1 MGQPVLDRSNLE
13 HAQPA
18 TGRPIQDLFCIEI
31 FAGTGRL
38 TAAIK
43 ALGLRN
49 NFGVDLKLPPKF
61 RSPIVKYDLLNSE
74 HAAIVK
80 SLIAQ
85 PECIFIHYAPSCGT
99 SSRARLI
106 QRRERSNPPILRTDA
121 HPNGIPGLS
130 GILLAKVT
138 AANSLYAIT
147 CDLVRWCIQHAK
159 YFAVEN
165 PGRSFMWDTDP
176 FKLLMQEHPCLNVY
190 FHHCRYGSARRKL
203 TRFWH
208 NVPSFQLLEAYCQN
222 DHEHE
227 PWGQNPLGYWSTSEE
242 TAYPWELCRSIGA
255 RLLLQLKNDDYQCSA
270 PVFALQEASLGSMR
284 ASTDLQPRKGIPPM
298 VSEFKQII
306 SCLSSEPKPYNSRL
320 LSTPFGGDSASAN
333 TSNSVT
339 YGIHRSPEEF
349 VAEALALGHPTRVQS
364 TFPDE
369 VKEVVSNT
377 LDKDPGDL
385 AKERTEEI
393 RRWISKSSEL
403 DSAES
408 ELKSSMSDRRREVL
422 TDKKLLLLDSLL
434 NDAGHYDKNLVQDI
448 TQGFDLTGMLPASNV
463 FSKNIKPAVI
473 SCIELRRVADLSR
486 AGMLQTVRSSG
497 DQQLDRELHEATL
510 KEVERGFLVGPIK
523 PGSLPAGA
531 TLTRRFGVKQRT
543 KTRPI
548 DDYKASFVNASVT
561 QTESTT
567 VHTIDHVASMTAC
580 LLRES
585 SKKGRKMELVAKTW
599 DLAHAYKQVPLS
611 DAAFASDSCLAV
623 YNPVTDEPEVFQQRV
638 LPFGSV
644 ASVTAFLRIS
654 HALWMIGTKLL
665 KLLWSAYFDDFLSI
679 NESALGRHTD
689 LIITSPFSILGWKLS
704 QDKLLPYDSTC
715 KVLGVQFDFKM
726 SGSGLTLVTNTNDR
740 VGELCESIDH
750 ILKKGVLKRNDGEK
764 LRGRLIFATGQLFGR
779 RARNLVR
786 MLSLHIQ
793 GNSAALSSVTVKT
806 LEKLRALISNNLPR
820 KIMGPLS
827 SHIHVYVDASFD
839 ENGYSGLGGVAY
851 HECGKVLGFFSEK
864 NSHDLVRKIK
874 SQGQVTIIQELE
886 MLALLIAVELWCT
899 SMRNHRFVIFTDS
912 EAVRGSFLKSW
923 SANAN
928 NHHFLERVFAVEE
941 MFECQIWLERV
952 PSQSNPAD
960 VLSRQVVFSYQSM
973 PRSKVNLE
981 EIFTGWPFGGVTAR
995 PAN

>member
-1 MGQPVLDRSNLE
+1 MGQPVLDRSTLE

-18 TGRPIQDLFCIEI
+18 SGRPIQDLFCIEI

-49 NFGVDLKLPPKF
+49 SFGIDLKLPHKL

-85 PECIFIHYAPSCGT
+85 PECIFTHFAPPCGT

-106 QRRERSNPPILRTDA
+106 QRRGRSNPPILRTDA
-121 HPNGIPGLS
+121 HPNGIPGLT
-130 GILLAKVT
+130 GILLARVT

-165 PGRSFMWDTDP
+165 PGRSFMWNTDP
-176 FKLLMQEHPCLNVY
+176 FELLMQEHPCLNVS

-208 NVPSFQLLEAYCQN
+208 NVPSFQSLEAYCQN
-222 DHEHE
+222 DHVHE
-227 PWGQNPLGYWSTSEE
+227 PWGQNPLGHWNTSEE

-255 RLLLQLKNDDYQCSA
+255 RLLYQLKNDGYQCSA

-298 VSEFKQII
+298 VSEFQQII
-306 SCLSSEPKPYNSRL
+306 SCPSNEPKPSNSRL
-320 LSTPFGGDSASAN
+320 LSTPFGGESASAN
-333 TSNSVT
+333 SSKMVT
-339 YGIHRSPEEF
+339 YGVHRSPEEF

-369 VKEVVSNT
+369 VKEVVSKM
-377 LDKDPGDL
+377 LDKAPGDL
-385 AKERTEEI
+385 ARERTEEV
-393 RRWISKSSEL
+393 RRWISKASEL
-403 DSAES
+403 DKAEG
-408 ELKSSMSDRRREVL
+408 ELKASMSDRRRGVL
-422 TDKKLLLLDSLL
+422 ASKKLLLLGSLL
-434 NDAGHYDKNLVQDI
+434 DDSGHCDKNLVQDI
-448 TQGFDLTGMLPASNV
+448 SQGFDLTGMLPASNV

-473 SCIELRRVADLSR
+473 SCAELRKVADLSR
-486 AGMLQTVRSSG
+486 TCMLQTVRSSG
-497 DQQLDRELHEATL
+497 DPQLDRELHEATL
-510 KEVERGFLVGPIK
+510 KEVERGFLVGPIE
-523 PGSLPAGA
+523 PGALPAGA

-561 QTESTT
+561 QTESAT

-585 SKKGRKMELVAKTW
+585 SKKGRKMELAAKTW

-611 DAAFASDSCLAV
+611 DAAFASDSFLAV
-623 YNPVTDEPEVFQQRV
+623 YNPVTGMPEIFQQRV

-654 HALWMIGTKLL
+654 HALWVIGTKLL

-679 NESALGRHTD
+679 SESTSGKHTD
-689 LIITSPFSILGWKLS
+689 LIITSLFSILGWKLS
-704 QDKLLPYDSTC
+704 KDKLLPYDSIC

-726 SGSGLTLVTNTNDR
+726 SGSGLALVCNTDDR
-740 VGELCESIDH
+740 VSELCESIDH
-750 ILKKGVLKRNDGEK
+750 ILEEGVLRRNDGEK

-793 GNSAALSSVTVKT
+793 GSSITLSDVTVET
-806 LEKLRALISNNLPR
+806 LKKLRSLISKNFPR

-827 SHIHVYVDASFD
+827 GHIHVYVDASFD
-839 ENGYSGLGGVAY
+839 ENGYCGVGGVAY
-851 HECGKVLGFFSEK
+851 LETGKILGFFSEEV
-864 NSHDLVRKIK
+864 SQDLVKKIK
-874 SQGQVTIIQELE
+874 SHGQVTIIQELE
-886 MLALLIAVELWCT
+886 MLALLIAIELWCT
-899 SMRNHRFVIFTDS
+899 SMQNHRFVIFTDS

-928 NHHFLERVFAVEE
+928 NHHFLERVFVVEE

-952 PSQSNPAD
+952 PSQSNPSD
-960 VLSRQVVFSYQSM
+960 VLSRQVVLSYQSM
-973 PRSKVNLE
+973 SRSKVNLGE
-981 EIFTGWPFGGVTAR
+981 VFDGWPFGGVTAR